1 MSYVSRIFSLMTLAP
16 NIADA
21 TLDDELP
28 NHITLFELTIDL
40 PVLWAQQRLISLT
53 NFGLPLSGNRVF

>member
-1 MSYVSRIFSLMTLAP
+1 MTLAP

-21 TLDDELP
+21 TLDDDLP

-40 PVLWAQQRLISLT
+40 PVLWAQQRWNSLT
-53 NFGLPLSGNRVF
+53 NLGLPLSGNRVF